1 MPVAISK
8 SVLLLYS
15 ASVDISRQLL
25 TRILGNAKNQTRGR
39 CERRRP
45 IIVHLVMDVVVA
57 TEVDVRTPFVVKVA
71 VVALAV
77 EDAGPV
83 CQDLVG

>member
-1 MPVAISK
+1 
-8 SVLLLYS
+8 
-15 ASVDISRQLL
+15 
-25 TRILGNAKNQTRGR
+25 
-39 CERRRP
+39 
-45 IIVHLVMDVVVA
+45 MDVVVA

-83 CQDLVG
+83 GQEPEWSVGKEPKW

>member
-1 MPVAISK
+1 MAAMELPH
-8 SVLLLYS
+8 
-15 ASVDISRQLL
+15 
-25 TRILGNAKNQTRGR
+25 QTRRKHLTGLR
-39 CERRRP
+39 EWLWYG
-45 IIVHLVMDVVVA
+45 HLVMDVVVA

-83 CQDLVG
+83 GQEPEWSVGKEPEW

>member
-1 MPVAISK
+1 MAAMELPH
-8 SVLLLYS
+8 
-15 ASVDISRQLL
+15 
-25 TRILGNAKNQTRGR
+25 QTRHKHLTGLR
-39 CERRRP
+39 EWLWYG
-45 IIVHLVMDVVVA
+45 HLVMDVVVA

-83 CQDLVG
+83 GQKPEWSVGKEPKW